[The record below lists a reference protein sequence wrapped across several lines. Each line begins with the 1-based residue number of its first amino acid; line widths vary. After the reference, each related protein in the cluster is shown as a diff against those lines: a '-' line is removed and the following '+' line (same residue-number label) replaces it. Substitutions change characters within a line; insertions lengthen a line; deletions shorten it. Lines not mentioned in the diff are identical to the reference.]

1 LIARR
6 KHGPA
11 VTADVLARTTL
22 AVAAAALASG
32 CAARAGSQDPLFLS
46 SSGAMSDYR
55 VPIASMLAR
64 KFNTVVRQQYD
75 FSCGSA
81 ALATL
86 LRYHYDRPA
95 TEDQVFTGMWR
106 EGDQAR
112 IRQVGFSLLDMKRY
126 LSENRLPADGY
137 RVSLDAIAKRGLPG
151 IALVSI
157 RGYRHFVVVKGVT
170 PGDVLVGDPSLGLR
184 RMPRTEFQAAWNGVY
199 FVLNAENDRGARNFN
214 GVRQWGAMA
223 RSPLADPFLNPLS
236 QQALWLTAPFYR
248 DF

>member
-1 LIARR
+1 MQTRAL
-6 KHGPA
+6 PL
-11 VTADVLARTTL
+11 V
-22 AVAAAALASG
+22 VAAAASALLGG
-32 CAARAGSQDPLFLS
+32 CATRTGAADPLFLS
-46 SSGAMSDYR
+46 SSGSLNDYR

-86 LRYHYDRPA
+86 LRYHYDRA
-95 TEDQVFTGMWR
+95 ASEEDVFTGMWKG
-106 EGDQAR
+106 GDQSR
-112 IRQVGFSLLDMKRY
+112 IRDVGFSLLDMKRY
-126 LSENRLPADGY
+126 LAASNLPADGY

-157 RGYRHFVVVKGVT
+157 KGYRHFVVVKGVT
-170 PGDVLVGDPSLGLR
+170 ATDVLVGDPSLGLR
-184 RMPRTEFQAAWNGVY
+184 RLPRSEFQTAWNGVF
-199 FVLNAENDRGARNFN
+199 FVLNAEAGRGAANFN
-214 GVRQWGAMA
+214 GPRQWNAMA
-223 RSPLADPFLNPLS
+223 RSPLDGPFLAPVS